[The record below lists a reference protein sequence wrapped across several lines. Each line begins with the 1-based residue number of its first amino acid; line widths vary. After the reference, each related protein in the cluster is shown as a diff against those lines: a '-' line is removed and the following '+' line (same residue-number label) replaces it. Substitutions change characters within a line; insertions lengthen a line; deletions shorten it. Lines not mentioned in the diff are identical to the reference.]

1 LTFHNKDAIIYTKFL
16 EFLAEARRKDFKLCG
31 FLLKAGFFGN
41 LVY

>member
-1 LTFHNKDAIIYTKFL
+1 
-16 EFLAEARRKDFKLCG
+16 LAEARRKDFKLCG